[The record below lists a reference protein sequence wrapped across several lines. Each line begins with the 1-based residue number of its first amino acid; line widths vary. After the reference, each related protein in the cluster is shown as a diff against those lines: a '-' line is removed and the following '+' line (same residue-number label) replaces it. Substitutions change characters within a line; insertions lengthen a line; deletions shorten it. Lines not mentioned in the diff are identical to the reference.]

1 MRKLLIYTLMISL
14 IIVLSACSGED
25 NDNSIEESKNL
36 INLDMITEGTWIDG
50 KGNKRMNTEM
60 YMTENIA
67 FNTNENYSLSRNAY
81 VSFYEDDQFL
91 KTVRYQGGFSDF
103 PFKLENIEN
112 SNNIVI
118 SFNKTWLDEIELTK
132 K

>member
-1 MRKLLIYTLMISL
+1 MISL